1 MTKVIH
7 ENDKSLEAEILG
19 QLIHIM
25 RSSKKI
31 MKYDIRFNPISNDAA
46 IMLFEVIEENPNIKD
61 VEFNNNVDYEL
72 RETLD
77 TIMRRRTG
85 RMPKG
90 RRGGGKTK
98 KKKK

>member
-46 IMLFEVIEENPNIKD
+46 IMLF
-61 VEFNNNVDYEL
+61 
-72 RETLD
+72 
-77 TIMRRRTG
+77 
-85 RMPKG
+85 
-90 RRGGGKTK
+90 
-98 KKKK
+98 